1 MPVVVLGVGNVL
13 MSDEGVGCRA
23 AELLR
28 EHVPPGVRVLSPGAI
43 GPETVS
49 DVEGAT
55 HLLVLDCIDAGREP
69 GTVVRLDA
77 AGLAPSAIAMSA
89 HEFGLTDLVMLLGQ
103 RGCAPVSVV
112 VMGVQPANVAPGLE
126 LSSEVEAALPPLLDA
141 ALDLLGSWS

>member
-28 EHVPPGVRVLSPGAI
+28 ERVPPGVRVLSPGAI

-55 HLLVLDCIDAGREP
+55 HLLVLDCIDVGREP
-69 GTVVRLDA
+69 GTVVSLDT
-77 AGLAPSAIAMSA
+77 AGLAPSAIAMSI
-89 HEFGLTDLVMLLGQ
+89 HEFGVKDLVVLLGQ
-103 RGCAPVSVV
+103 QGSAPASVV
-112 VMGVQPANVAPGLE
+112 VVGVQPANVAPGLE
-126 LSSEVEAALPPLLDA
+126 LSSEVEAALPTLVEA
-141 ALDLLGSWS
+141 ALGVLEAWS